1 MSGQNRH
8 SQTGTENKKGNG
20 TAVEVVIVILLIV
33 PFGDEPGGNGVVVT
47 VCQTITDT
55 LGWLGALRCGRRY
68 VVHGRV
74 EFEVSPLMLP
84 PRYMYLRFMLLP

>member
-8 SQTGTENKKGNG
+8 SETGTENKKGNG

-55 LGWLGALRCGRRY
+55 LVAGWEL
-68 VVHGRV
+68 
-74 EFEVSPLMLP
+74 
-84 PRYMYLRFMLLP
+84 